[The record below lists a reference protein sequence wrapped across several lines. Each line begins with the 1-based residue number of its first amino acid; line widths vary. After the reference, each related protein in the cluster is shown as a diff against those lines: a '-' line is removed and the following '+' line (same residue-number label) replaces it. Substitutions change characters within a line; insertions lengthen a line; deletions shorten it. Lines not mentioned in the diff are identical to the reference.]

1 MAAKNNDE
9 GRFTEIR
16 NAKVFR
22 DYFVEERFEAGIRL
36 TGTEV
41 KSVRA
46 GRAQISDSFARP
58 DKGEF
63 WLMNAHIDP
72 YTFGNIYN
80 HDARRARKLL
90 MHKHQIKKITEA
102 VLVGKRSLVPLRLY
116 FKEALL
122 KVELG
127 LCTGKK
133 NYDKRED
140 LKKKAQ
146 VREITKVLKARRT

>member
-1 MAAKNNDE
+1 MAAKKKDE

-16 NAKVFR
+16 NAKVLR
-22 DYFVEERFEAGIRL
+22 DYFVDERFEAGIRL

-41 KSVRA
+41 KAVRA

-58 DKGEF
+58 DRGEL

-72 YTFGNIYN
+72 YEFGNRNN

-90 MHKHQIKKITEA
+90 LHKHQIKKIIEA
-102 VLVGKRSLVPLRLY
+102 MQAGGRSLVPLRFY
-116 FKEALL
+116 FKEALM

-140 LKKKAQ
+140 LKKKVQ
-146 VREITKVLKARRT
+146 VREISKELKARRS

>member
-1 MAAKNNDE
+1 
-9 GRFTEIR
+9 
-16 NAKVFR
+16 
-22 DYFVEERFEAGIRL
+22 
-36 TGTEV
+36 
-41 KSVRA
+41 
-46 GRAQISDSFARP
+46 
-58 DKGEF
+58 
-63 WLMNAHIDP
+63 
-72 YTFGNIYN
+72 
-80 HDARRARKLL
+80 

>member
-1 MAAKNNDE
+1 MASKKNDE

-22 DYFVEERFEAGIRL
+22 DYFVDERFEAGIRL

-46 GRAQISDSFARP
+46 GRAQISDSFARS
-58 DKGEF
+58 DKGEL

-72 YTFGNIYN
+72 YEFGNMNN

-90 MHKHQIKKITEA
+90 LHKHQIKKIIEA
-102 VLVGKRSLVPLRLY
+102 MQTGAKSLVPLRFY

-127 LCTGKK
+127 ICTGKK

-140 LKKKAQ
+140 LKKRVQ
-146 VREITKVLKARRT
+146 VRDITKELKARRS